1 MNSQGIFIFYFE
13 VVIYCLQVPRG
24 IITTKNWLRLFIRH
38 LKNILLLFY
47 YMCKLTLSNLVY
59 ARLEK
64 KEEIKRLNQ

>member
-13 VVIYCLQVPRG
+13 VVIYYLQVPRG

-38 LKNILLLFY
+38 LKNILLFFY
-47 YMCKLTLSNLVY
+47 YICKLTLSNLFY

-64 KEEIKRLNQ
+64 KKEIKRLNQ